1 MGLTGNGKISD
12 AYAGPS
18 GSNLKKKQ
26 LLVNFVHN
34 FVSQNNKYTMI
45 LQVWTSILIS
55 MKMKS
60 LVSALF

>member
-1 MGLTGNGKISD
+1 MGRLATHTRDRRARIISD
-12 AYAGPS
+12 P
-18 GSNLKKKQ
+18 KKK

-34 FVSQNNKYTMI
+34 FVSQKNKYTMI